1 MRKLI
6 SKWHDLVAWW
16 ENKPIQEQKRLK
28 SFIPLVLYAVAVLWG
43 VVYLSILNSVNRYKT
58 GTTVKSWFGGDLP
71 EVEQQKMK
79 QAKDIEDSFKELR
92 KRVSGNR

>member
-16 ENKPIQEQKRLK
+16 ENKPVQEQKRLK
-28 SFIPLVLYAVAVLWG
+28 SFLPLAFYAVAVLWG

-58 GTTVKSWFGGDLP
+58 GTTVKSWFGGDRP
-71 EVEQQKMK
+71 EVEQQKMQ

>member
-6 SKWHDLVAWW
+6 SKWKDLFAWW
-16 ENKPIQEQKRLK
+16 DSKPLEEQRRLK
-28 SFIPLVLYAVAVLWG
+28 SFIPWFLYTVAVLYG

-58 GTTVKSWFGGDLP
+58 GTTVKTWFGGDLP
-71 EVEQQKMK
+71 EVERMKKK
-79 QAKDIEDSFKELR
+79 QADEIAESFKGLR

>member
-6 SKWHDLVAWW
+6 SKWRDLVAWW
-16 ENKPIQEQKRLK
+16 QSKPPQEQRRLR
-28 SFIPLVLYAVAVLWG
+28 SFIPWALYAFAVLYG

-71 EVEQQKMK
+71 SVQKQKMQ
-79 QAKDIEDSFKELR
+79 QAKDIKNSFKELR

>member
-6 SKWHDLVAWW
+6 SKWKDLVAWW
-16 ENKPIQEQKRLK
+16 ESKPLTEQRRLK
-28 SFIPLVLYAVAVLWG
+28 SFIPWFLYTVAVLYG

-58 GTTVKSWFGGDLP
+58 GTTVKTWFGGDLP
-71 EVEQQKMK
+71 EIERMKKQQ
-79 QAKDIEDSFKELR
+79 ADEIAESFKGLR

>member
-16 ENKPIQEQKRLK
+16 ENKPQEEQRRLK
-28 SFIPLVLYAVAVLWG
+28 SFIPWFLYAVAVLYG

-58 GTTVKSWFGGDLP
+58 GTTVKTWFGGDLP
-71 EVEQQKMK
+71 EIERQKKQQA
-79 QAKDIEDSFKELR
+79 QDIKDSFKELR

>member
-16 ENKPIQEQKRLK
+16 ESKPPQEQKRLR
-28 SFIPLVLYAVAVLWG
+28 SFIPWLLYGIAVFYG
-43 VVYLSILNSVNRYKT
+43 IIYLSILNSVNRYKT
-58 GTTVKSWFGGDLP
+58 GTTVKTWFGGDLP
-71 EVEQQKMK
+71 EVEQQKMQ
-79 QAKDIEDSFKELR
+79 QAKDIKDSFKELR

>member
-6 SKWHDLVAWW
+6 SKWHDLVNWW
-16 ENKPIQEQKRLK
+16 ESKPVQEQKRLK
-28 SFIPLVLYAVAVLWG
+28 SFIPWALYAFAVLYG

-58 GTTVKSWFGGDLP
+58 GTTVKTWFGGDLP
-71 EVEQQKMK
+71 SVEKQRMK
-79 QAKDIEDSFKELR
+79 QAQDIADSFKSLR

>member
-6 SKWHDLVAWW
+6 SKWRDLVAWW
-16 ENKPIQEQKRLK
+16 ESKPVQEQKRLK
-28 SFIPLVLYAVAVLWG
+28 SFIPWILYAFAVLYG

-58 GTTVKSWFGGDLP
+58 GTTVKTWFGGDLP
-71 EVEQQKMK
+71 SVEKQKRQ
-79 QAKDIEDSFKELR
+79 QAKDIADSFKELR

>member
-6 SKWHDLVAWW
+6 SKWRDLVAWW
-16 ENKPIQEQKRLK
+16 DSKPPQEKKRIR
-28 SFIPLVLYAVAVLWG
+28 SFFPWFLYAFAVLYG

-71 EVEQQKMK
+71 EVQRQKVQQ
-79 QAKDIEDSFKELR
+79 AEDIKNSFKALR
-92 KRVSGNR
+92 KKVSGGR

>member
-16 ENKPIQEQKRLK
+16 ERQSPQEQRRLR
-28 SFIPLVLYAVAVLWG
+28 SFIPWALYAFAVLYG

-71 EVEQQKMK
+71 SVQKQKMQ

>member
-6 SKWHDLVAWW
+6 SKWRDLMAWW
-16 ENKPIQEQKRLK
+16 ERKPIEEQKRLK
-28 SFIPLVLYAVAVLWG
+28 SFIPWALYAFAVLYG

-58 GTTVKSWFGGDLP
+58 GTTVKTWFGGDLP
-71 EVEQQKMK
+71 SVQKQRMQ
-79 QAKDIEDSFKELR
+79 QAKDIADSFKELR

>member
-16 ENKPIQEQKRLK
+16 ENKSPQEQGRLR
-28 SFIPLVLYAVAVLWG
+28 SFIPWILYAVAVLYG

-58 GTTVKSWFGGDLP
+58 GTTVKTWFGGDLP
-71 EVEQQKMK
+71 EIQEQKMK
-79 QAKDIEDSFKELR
+79 QAKDIKDSFKKLR